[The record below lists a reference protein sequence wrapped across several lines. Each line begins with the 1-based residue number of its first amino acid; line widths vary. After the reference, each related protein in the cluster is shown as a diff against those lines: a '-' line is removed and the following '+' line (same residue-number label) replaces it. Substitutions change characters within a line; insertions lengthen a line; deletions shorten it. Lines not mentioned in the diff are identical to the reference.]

1 MRAKSLNWFVLAA
14 VLIAPLTVTAG
25 HHYHGGHCMGKD
37 WDMSA
42 MDTDRDRTLSF
53 EEYSQTKLDYLRK
66 SFDRIDTNGD
76 NLIDEAE
83 WKAIREAHE
92 VPPQE

>member
-1 MRAKSLNWFVLAA
+1 MIAKSLKWIVLAA
-14 VLIAPLTVTAG
+14 VLITPLTVAAG
-25 HHYHGGHCMGKD
+25 HHYQGGQSIGKD

-42 MDTDRDRTLSF
+42 MDTDRDRALSF

-66 SFDRIDTNGD
+66 GFDRIDTNDD

-83 WKAIREAHE
+83 WKVIREAHG
-92 VPPQE
+92 VVSQE

>member
-1 MRAKSLNWFVLAA
+1 MKLRNL
-14 VLIAPLTVTAG
+14 LIMALFAMLLAPLTVTAG

-42 MDTDRDRTLSF
+42 IDADQDRTLSF
-53 EEYSQTKLDYLRK
+53 DEYSQRSLDHLRK
-66 SFDRIDTNGD
+66 GFDRIDTNGD

-83 WKAIREAHE
+83 WEAIREAHGIMSKE
-92 VPPQE
+92 